1 MEEKIAVV
9 AIIVKDTEST
19 EKVNSILHEYRD
31 YVVGRF
37 GIPYKKKNVNVIS
50 VVVDAPQEI
59 INGLSGK
66 LGMIDGVSS
75 KVLTTK

>member
-1 MEEKIAVV
+1 MEDKIAVV
-9 AIIVKDTEST
+9 AIIVKDSEST
-19 EKVNSILHEYRD
+19 EKVNSVLHEFRD
-31 YVVGRF
+31 YVVGRL

-50 VVVDAPQEI
+50 VVVDASQET

-66 LGMIDGVSS
+66 IGMIEGVTS

>member
-9 AIIVKDTEST
+9 AIIVKDYEST
-19 EKVNSILHEYRD
+19 EKVNSIQHEYRE
-31 YVVGRF
+31 YVVGRL

-50 VVVDAPQEI
+50 VVVDAPQET

-66 LGMIDGVSS
+66 IGMIDGVTS

>member
-1 MEEKIAVV
+1 MEEKIAVI
-9 AIIVKDTEST
+9 AIIVKEEAAS

-31 YVVGRF
+31 YIVGRL
-37 GIPYKKKNVNVIS
+37 GIPYRKKGVNVIS
-50 VVVDAPQEI
+50 VVIDASQEV

-66 LGMIDGVSS
+66 LGMTDGVTS